1 MALILI
7 PVDILIIV
15 LLWHALPWIALGL
28 LALLLLWAV
37 FVVVRAAVR
46 LGTQEG
52 MRR

>member
-7 PVDILIIV
+7 PIDILLLV
-15 LLWHALPWIALGL
+15 LLWHALPWLAIGALMLLGL
-28 LALLLLWAV
+28 YLL
-37 FVVVRAAVR
+37 FIVVRAAVR